1 MIGLDQK
8 LFIWINSFAGKSSII
23 DNLASILCSDHFF
36 PVLLSLLLLGLWFG
50 ADSLQNRVRS
60 QKYVLISFL
69 GLAIANLNV
78 TLINFIFFRDR
89 PFINHE
95 VTLLFY
101 EPTDSSFPSNAI
113 ATTSALACGVWL
125 ANKRLGSIS
134 FIAVLIFS
142 FIRVYSGIHYP
153 TDILGGLLIGIL
165 STLVARYII
174 KLLDPIVMKI
184 IKVGRIFILA

>member
-1 MIGLDQK
+1 MELDQK
-8 LFIWINSFAGKSSII
+8 LFIWINSFAGKSSIV

-50 ADSLQNRVRS
+50 SNNLKNRVIY
-60 QKYVLISFL
+60 QKCVFISFI

-78 TLINFIFFRDR
+78 ALVNFIFFRDR
-89 PFINHE
+89 PFNNHE

-113 ATTSALACGVWL
+113 AATTALACGIWI

-134 FIAVLIFS
+134 FGAVLIFG
-142 FIRVYSGIHYP
+142 FIRIFSGIHYP
-153 TDILGGLLIGIL
+153 IDIFGGLLIGIL
-165 STLVARYII
+165 STVVARYII
-174 KLLDPIVMKI
+174 KLLNPIVMKI
-184 IKVGRIFILA
+184 IKAGRILILA

>member
-1 MIGLDQK
+1 MELDQK
-8 LFIWINSFAGKSSII
+8 LFIWINSFAGKSSIV

-50 ADSLQNRVRS
+50 SNNLKNRVIY
-60 QKYVLISFL
+60 QKCVFISFI

-78 TLINFIFFRDR
+78 ALVNFIFFRDR
-89 PFINHE
+89 PFNNHE

-113 ATTSALACGVWL
+113 AATTALACGIWI

-134 FIAVLIFS
+134 FGAVLIFG
-142 FIRVYSGIHYP
+142 FIRVFSGIHYP
-153 TDILGGLLIGIL
+153 IDILGGLLIGIL
-165 STLVARYII
+165 STVVARYII

-184 IKVGRIFILA
+184 IKAGRILILA

>member
-1 MIGLDQK
+1 MELDQK
-8 LFIWINSFAGKSSII
+8 LFIWINSFAGKSSIV

-50 ADSLQNRVRS
+50 SNHLKNLVIY
-60 QKYVLISFL
+60 QKCVFISFI

-78 TLINFIFFRDR
+78 ALVNFIFFRDR
-89 PFINHE
+89 PFNNHE

-113 ATTSALACGVWL
+113 AATTALACGIWI

-134 FIAVLIFS
+134 FGAVLIFG
-142 FIRVYSGIHYP
+142 FIRIFSGIHYP
-153 TDILGGLLIGIL
+153 IDILGCLLIGIL
-165 STLVARYII
+165 STVVARYII

-184 IKVGRIFILA
+184 IKAGRILILA

>member
-1 MIGLDQK
+1 VELDQK
-8 LFIWINSFAGKSSII
+8 LFIWINSFAGKSSIV

-50 ADSLQNRVRS
+50 SNNLKNRVIY
-60 QKYVLISFL
+60 QKCVFISFI

-78 TLINFIFFRDR
+78 ALVNFIFFRDR
-89 PFINHE
+89 PFNNHE

-113 ATTSALACGVWL
+113 AATTALACGIWI

-134 FIAVLIFS
+134 FGAVLIFG
-142 FIRVYSGIHYP
+142 FIRIFSGIHYP
-153 TDILGGLLIGIL
+153 IDILGGLLIGIL
-165 STLVARYII
+165 STVVARYII

-184 IKVGRIFILA
+184 IKAGRILILA

>member
-1 MIGLDQK
+1 MELDQK
-8 LFIWINSFAGKSSII
+8 LFIWINSFAGKSSIV

-50 ADSLQNRVRS
+50 SNNLKNRVIC
-60 QKYVLISFL
+60 QKCVFISFI

-78 TLINFIFFRDR
+78 ALVNFIFFRDR
-89 PFINHE
+89 PFNNHE

-113 ATTSALACGVWL
+113 AATTALACGIWI

-134 FIAVLIFS
+134 FGAVLIFG
-142 FIRVYSGIHYP
+142 FIRIFSGIHYP
-153 TDILGGLLIGIL
+153 IDILGGLLIGIL
-165 STLVARYII
+165 STVVARYII

-184 IKVGRIFILA
+184 IKAGRILILA

>member
-1 MIGLDQK
+1 MELDQK
-8 LFIWINSFAGKSSII
+8 LFIWINSFAGKSSIV
-23 DNLASILCSDHFF
+23 DNLAAILCSDHFF

-50 ADSLQNRVRS
+50 SNNLKNRVIY
-60 QKYVLISFL
+60 QKCVFISFI

-78 TLINFIFFRDR
+78 ALVNFIFFRDR
-89 PFINHE
+89 PFNNHE

-113 ATTSALACGVWL
+113 AATTALACGIWI

-134 FIAVLIFS
+134 FGAVLIFG
-142 FIRVYSGIHYP
+142 FIRIFSGIHYP
-153 TDILGGLLIGIL
+153 IDIFGGLLIGIL
-165 STLVARYII
+165 STVVARYII

-184 IKVGRIFILA
+184 IKAGRILILA

>member
-1 MIGLDQK
+1 MELDQK
-8 LFIWINSFAGKSSII
+8 LFIWINSFAGKSSIV

-50 ADSLQNRVRS
+50 SNNLKNRVIY
-60 QKYVLISFL
+60 QKCVFISFI

-78 TLINFIFFRDR
+78 ALVNFIFFRDR
-89 PFINHE
+89 PFNNHE

-113 ATTSALACGVWL
+113 AATTALACGIWI

-134 FIAVLIFS
+134 FGAVLIFG
-142 FIRVYSGIHYP
+142 FIRIFSGIHYP
-153 TDILGGLLIGIL
+153 IDIFGGLLIGIL
-165 STLVARYII
+165 STVVARYII

-184 IKVGRIFILA
+184 IKAGRILILA

>member
-1 MIGLDQK
+1 MELDQK
-8 LFIWINSFAGKSSII
+8 LFIWINSFAGKSSIV

-50 ADSLQNRVRS
+50 SNNLKNRVIY
-60 QKYVLISFL
+60 QKCVFISFI

-78 TLINFIFFRDR
+78 ALVNFIFFRDR
-89 PFINHE
+89 PFNNHE

-113 ATTSALACGVWL
+113 AATTALACGIWI

-134 FIAVLIFS
+134 FGAVLIFG
-142 FIRVYSGIHYP
+142 FIRVFSGIHYP
-153 TDILGGLLIGIL
+153 IDILGGLLIGIL
-165 STLVARYII
+165 STVVARYIT

-184 IKVGRIFILA
+184 IKAGRILILA

>member
-1 MIGLDQK
+1 MELDQK
-8 LFIWINSFAGKSSII
+8 LFIWINSFAGKSSIV

-36 PVLLSLLLLGLWFG
+36 PELLSLLLLGLWFG
-50 ADSLQNRVRS
+50 SNNLKNRVIY
-60 QKYVLISFL
+60 QKCVFISFI

-78 TLINFIFFRDR
+78 ALVNFIFFRDR
-89 PFINHE
+89 PFNNHE

-113 ATTSALACGVWL
+113 AATTALACGIWI

-134 FIAVLIFS
+134 FGAVLIFG
-142 FIRVYSGIHYP
+142 FIRIFSGIHYP
-153 TDILGGLLIGIL
+153 IDILGGLLIGIL
-165 STLVARYII
+165 STVVARYII

-184 IKVGRIFILA
+184 IKAGRILILA

>member
-1 MIGLDQK
+1 MVEIDQK
-8 LFIWINSFAGKSSII
+8 LFIWINSFAGKSSIV

-50 ADSLQNRVRS
+50 ADTLKNRLRS
-60 QKYVLISFL
+60 QKCVFMAFL

-78 TLINFIFFRDR
+78 ALINFIFFRDR
-89 PFINHE
+89 PFNNHE

-113 ATTSALACGVWL
+113 AATTALACGVWI

-134 FIAVLIFS
+134 FIAVLIFG
-142 FIRVYSGIHYP
+142 FIRVFSGIHYP
-153 TDILGGLLIGIL
+153 IDILGGLMIGIL

-174 KLLDPIVMKI
+174 KLLDPIIMKI
-184 IKVGRIFILA
+184 IKVGRILILA

>member
-1 MIGLDQK
+1 MELDQK
-8 LFIWINSFAGKSSII
+8 LFIWINSFAGKSSIV

-50 ADSLQNRVRS
+50 ANNLKNRVIY
-60 QKYVLISFL
+60 QKCVFISFI

-78 TLINFIFFRDR
+78 ALVNFIFFRDR
-89 PFINHE
+89 PFNNHE

-113 ATTSALACGVWL
+113 AATTALACGVWI
-125 ANKRLGSIS
+125 ANKRLGSIA
-134 FIAVLIFS
+134 FIAVLIFG
-142 FIRVYSGIHYP
+142 FIRVFSGIHYP
-153 TDILGGLLIGIL
+153 IDILGGLLIGIL

-174 KLLDPIVMKI
+174 KLLDPIIMKI
-184 IKVGRIFILA
+184 IKVGRILILA

>member
-1 MIGLDQK
+1 MELDQK
-8 LFIWINSFAGKSSII
+8 LFIWINSFAGKSSIV

-50 ADSLQNRVRS
+50 SNNLKNRVIY
-60 QKYVLISFL
+60 QKCVFISFI

-78 TLINFIFFRDR
+78 ALVNFIFFRDR
-89 PFINHE
+89 PFNNHE

-113 ATTSALACGVWL
+113 AATTALACGIWI

-134 FIAVLIFS
+134 FGAVLIFG
-142 FIRVYSGIHYP
+142 FIRIFSGIHYP
-153 TDILGGLLIGIL
+153 IDILGGLLIGIL
-165 STLVARYII
+165 STVVARYII
-174 KLLDPIVMKI
+174 KLLDPIVIKI
-184 IKVGRIFILA
+184 IKAGRILILA

>member
-1 MIGLDQK
+1 MELDQK
-8 LFIWINSFAGKSSII
+8 LFIWINSFAGKSSIV

-50 ADSLQNRVRS
+50 SNNLKNRVIY
-60 QKYVLISFL
+60 QKCVFISFI

-78 TLINFIFFRDR
+78 ALVNFIFFRDR
-89 PFINHE
+89 PFNNHE

-113 ATTSALACGVWL
+113 AATTALACGIWI

-134 FIAVLIFS
+134 FGAVLIFG
-142 FIRVYSGIHYP
+142 FIRIFSGIHYP
-153 TDILGGLLIGIL
+153 IDILGGLLIGIL
-165 STLVARYII
+165 STVVARYII

-184 IKVGRIFILA
+184 INPS

>member
-1 MIGLDQK
+1 MELDQK
-8 LFIWINSFAGKSSII
+8 LFIWINSFAGKSSIV

-50 ADSLQNRVRS
+50 SNNLKNRVIY
-60 QKYVLISFL
+60 QKCVFISFI

-78 TLINFIFFRDR
+78 ALVNFIFFRDR
-89 PFINHE
+89 PFNNHE

-113 ATTSALACGVWL
+113 AATTALACGIWI

-134 FIAVLIFS
+134 FGAVLIFG
-142 FIRVYSGIHYP
+142 FIRIFSGIHYP
-153 TDILGGLLIGIL
+153 IDILGGLLIGIL
-165 STLVARYII
+165 STVVARYII

-184 IKVGRIFILA
+184 IKVGRILILA

>member
-1 MIGLDQK
+1 VELDQK
-8 LFIWINSFAGKSSII
+8 LFIWINSFAGKSSIV

-50 ADSLQNRVRS
+50 SNNLKNRVIY
-60 QKYVLISFL
+60 QKCVFISFI

-78 TLINFIFFRDR
+78 ALVNFIFFRDR
-89 PFINHE
+89 PFNNHE

-113 ATTSALACGVWL
+113 AATTALACGIWI

-134 FIAVLIFS
+134 FGAVLIFG
-142 FIRVYSGIHYP
+142 FIRIFSGIHYP
-153 TDILGGLLIGIL
+153 IDIFGGLLIGIL
-165 STLVARYII
+165 STVVARYII

-184 IKVGRIFILA
+184 IKAGRILILA

>member
-1 MIGLDQK
+1 MELDQK
-8 LFIWINSFAGKSSII
+8 LFIWINSFAGKSSIV

-50 ADSLQNRVRS
+50 SNNLKNRVIY
-60 QKYVLISFL
+60 QKCVFISFI

-78 TLINFIFFRDR
+78 ALVNFIFFRDR
-89 PFINHE
+89 PFNNHE

-113 ATTSALACGVWL
+113 AATTALACGIWI

-134 FIAVLIFS
+134 FGAVLIFG
-142 FIRVYSGIHYP
+142 FIRIFSGIHYP
-153 TDILGGLLIGIL
+153 IDILGGLLIGIL
-165 STLVARYII
+165 STVVARYII

-184 IKVGRIFILA
+184 IKAGRILILA

>member
-1 MIGLDQK
+1 MELDQK
-8 LFIWINSFAGKSSII
+8 LFIWINSFAGKSSIV

-50 ADSLQNRVRS
+50 SNNLKNRVIY
-60 QKYVLISFL
+60 QKCVFISFI

-78 TLINFIFFRDR
+78 ALVNFIFFRDR
-89 PFINHE
+89 PFNNHE

-113 ATTSALACGVWL
+113 AATTALACGIWI

-134 FIAVLIFS
+134 FGAFLIFG
-142 FIRVYSGIHYP
+142 FIRIFSGIHYP
-153 TDILGGLLIGIL
+153 IDILGGLLIGIL
-165 STLVARYII
+165 STVVARYII

-184 IKVGRIFILA
+184 IKAGRILILA

>member
-1 MIGLDQK
+1 VELDQK
-8 LFIWINSFAGKSSII
+8 LFIWINSFAGKSSIV

-50 ADSLQNRVRS
+50 SNNLKNRVIY
-60 QKYVLISFL
+60 QKCVFISFI

-78 TLINFIFFRDR
+78 ALVNFIFFRDR
-89 PFINHE
+89 PFNNHE

-113 ATTSALACGVWL
+113 AATTALACGIWI

-134 FIAVLIFS
+134 FGAVLIFG
-142 FIRVYSGIHYP
+142 FIRVFSGIHYP
-153 TDILGGLLIGIL
+153 IDILGGLLIGIL
-165 STLVARYII
+165 STVVARYII

-184 IKVGRIFILA
+184 IKAGRILILA

>member
-1 MIGLDQK
+1 MELDQK
-8 LFIWINSFAGKSSII
+8 LFIWINSFAGKSSIV

-50 ADSLQNRVRS
+50 SNNLKNRVIY
-60 QKYVLISFL
+60 QKCVFISFI
-69 GLAIANLNV
+69 GLTIANLNV
-78 TLINFIFFRDR
+78 ALVNFIFFRDR
-89 PFINHE
+89 PFNNHE

-113 ATTSALACGVWL
+113 AATTALACGIWI

-134 FIAVLIFS
+134 FGAVLIFG
-142 FIRVYSGIHYP
+142 FIRIFSGIHYP
-153 TDILGGLLIGIL
+153 IDILGGLLIGIL
-165 STLVARYII
+165 STVVARYII

-184 IKVGRIFILA
+184 IKAGRILILA

>member
-1 MIGLDQK
+1 MELDQK
-8 LFIWINSFAGKSSII
+8 LFIWINNFAGKSSIV

-50 ADSLQNRVRS
+50 ANNLKNRVLY
-60 QKYVLISFL
+60 QKCVFMSFI
-69 GLAIANLNV
+69 GLAIANLSV
-78 TLINFIFFRDR
+78 ALVNFIFFRDR
-89 PFINHE
+89 PFNNHE

-113 ATTSALACGVWL
+113 AATTALACGIWI

-134 FIAVLIFS
+134 FGAVLIFG
-142 FIRVYSGIHYP
+142 FIRIFSGIHYP
-153 TDILGGLLIGIL
+153 IDILGGLLIGIL
-165 STLVARYII
+165 STVVARYII

-184 IKVGRIFILA
+184 IKAGRILILA

>member
-1 MIGLDQK
+1 MELDQK
-8 LFIWINSFAGKSSII
+8 LFIWINSFAGKSSIV

-50 ADSLQNRVRS
+50 SNNLKNRVIY
-60 QKYVLISFL
+60 QKCVFISFI

-78 TLINFIFFRDR
+78 ALVNFIFFRDR
-89 PFINHE
+89 PFNNHE

-113 ATTSALACGVWL
+113 AATTALACGIWI

-134 FIAVLIFS
+134 FGAVLIFG
-142 FIRVYSGIHYP
+142 FIRIFSGIHYP
-153 TDILGGLLIGIL
+153 IDIFGGLLIGIL
-165 STLVARYII
+165 STVVARYII
-174 KLLDPIVMKI
+174 KLLDPIVLKI
-184 IKVGRIFILA
+184 IKAGRILILA

>member
-1 MIGLDQK
+1 MELDQK
-8 LFIWINSFAGKSSII
+8 LFIWINSFAGKSSIV

-50 ADSLQNRVRS
+50 SNNLKNRVIY
-60 QKYVLISFL
+60 QKCFFISFI

-78 TLINFIFFRDR
+78 ALVNFIFFRDR
-89 PFINHE
+89 PFNNHE

-113 ATTSALACGVWL
+113 AATTALACGIWI

-134 FIAVLIFS
+134 FGAVLIFG
-142 FIRVYSGIHYP
+142 FIRIFSGIHYP
-153 TDILGGLLIGIL
+153 IDILGGLLIGIL
-165 STLVARYII
+165 STVVARYII

-184 IKVGRIFILA
+184 IKAGRILILA